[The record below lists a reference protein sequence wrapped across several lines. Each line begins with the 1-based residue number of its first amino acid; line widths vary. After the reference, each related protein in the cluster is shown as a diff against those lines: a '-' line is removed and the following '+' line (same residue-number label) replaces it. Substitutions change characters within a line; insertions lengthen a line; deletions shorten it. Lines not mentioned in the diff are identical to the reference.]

1 MSFDLAEDDALLSE
15 WLDANENEQ
24 DKPTTS
30 TKCLE
35 KPLENE
41 AIAPVSAGNP
51 TSFQDAFA
59 FLKPK
64 AEEEF
69 KACLPEGST
78 KTMESL
84 SSLGSGSAIIVN
96 PCQRGNPLLQHVRN
110 VPWQYADKDSGMA
123 PDYVMSATSCC
134 LFLSLRYHA
143 LRPNYIYERVQNLR
157 KSGQYTLRIL
167 LGLVDVKDPSHA
179 VKELA
184 KAALVADMTLLLAF
198 SNEEAGTYIE
208 TFKSYKNKSAEL
220 IQKRANKNHSV
231 RLSETLASVKSI
243 NSTDSHTLL
252 SQYKHLSAIANA
264 SEYDLALLP
273 GIGGLKAKR
282 LHNIFEQPFLKDPK
296 S

>member
-1 MSFDLAEDDALLSE
+1 MSLDLEEDDALLSE
-15 WLDANENEQ
+15 WLDANENES

-30 TKCLE
+30 AKCLE
-35 KPLENE
+35 KPCESE
-41 AIAPVSAGNP
+41 AIQQTSMGAP
-51 TSFQDAFA
+51 TTFQNAFA
-59 FLKPK
+59 FLRNE

-69 KACLPEGST
+69 KACLPKGST
-78 KTMESL
+78 KTIESL
-84 SSLGSGSAIIVN
+84 SALGSGSAVIVN
-96 PCQRGNPLLQHVRN
+96 QCQRGNPILEHIRN

-143 LRPNYIYERVQNLR
+143 LRPNYIYERIQKLR
-157 KSGQYTLRIL
+157 KTAQYTLRIL
-167 LGLVDVKDPSHA
+167 LGLVDVKDPSYA

-231 RLSETLASVKSI
+231 RASETLASVKSI
-243 NSTDSHTLL
+243 NSTDSHMLL
-252 SQYKHLSAIANA
+252 TQYKNLSLIANA
-264 SEYDLALLP
+264 TEYELALLP

-282 LHNIFEQPFLKDPK
+282 LHDVFEQPFLKNPD